1 MKKFPTEVPDMLA
14 DCMNN
19 STADAGPRGPR
30 GRAGGAM
37 RHKDRE
43 VTDAEAIWAAVAAS
57 PWMTMALCDGD
68 EPYAVPLS
76 FGVADGAIYF
86 HSSRK
91 GHKVELLR
99 RGGTACCSFVPYAE
113 VVRPEDG
120 SGCKYSMRFMSV
132 LAWGRP
138 EELHDPAA
146 VAVAVRALLSAVQA
160 PDAPVNEDA
169 VGRTAFFRLVP
180 DRVTASRHA

>member
-1 MKKFPTEVPDMLA
+1 
-14 DCMNN
+14 
-19 STADAGPRGPR
+19 
-30 GRAGGAM
+30 M

-43 VTDAEAIWAAVAAS
+43 VTDAAEMWAGVAAS
-57 PWMTMALCDGD
+57 PWMTMALCDGE

-99 RGGTACCSFVPYAE
+99 RGGAVCCSFVPYAD
-113 VVRPEDG
+113 VVRPDDG
-120 SGCKYSMRFMSV
+120 AGCKFSMRFLSV

-138 EELHDPAA
+138 EELHDPADI
-146 VAVAVRALLSAVQA
+146 AVAVRALLTAVQA

-180 DRVTASRHA
+180 DRMTASRHE

>member
-1 MKKFPTEVPDMLA
+1 
-14 DCMNN
+14 
-19 STADAGPRGPR
+19 
-30 GRAGGAM
+30 M

-43 VTDAEAIWAAVAAS
+43 VTDAGEIWAAVAAS
-57 PWMTMALCDGD
+57 PWMTVALCDGD

-113 VVRPEDG
+113 VVRPPDG
-120 SGCKYSMRFMSV
+120 TGCRYSMRFTSV

-138 EELHDPAA
+138 EELHDPAD
-146 VAVAVRALLSAVQA
+146 VAVAVRALLSAVRD
-160 PDAPVNEDA
+160 PDAPVNEAA
-169 VGRTAFFRLVP
+169 VAKTAFFRLVP
-180 DRVTASRHA
+180 ERMTGARYEKPVASGG